1 MIWLVST
8 MAQLTLDPVAT
19 APGSE
24 TSERGNAVSDLFA
37 KYDVPAPR
45 YTSYPTVPFWTDS
58 PTTGQWIEELNRAFA
73 DQSASWSLYFHL
85 PYCETLCTFCACN
98 TVITRDHGREE
109 AYIDLLSKEW
119 GLYLDTVS
127 ALRERPLLGV
137 HLGGG
142 TPTFFSAENLERI
155 LKPILAA
162 ARRDS
167 DQFEASV
174 EVHPGHT
181 TREQLVT
188 LRQLGFTRISIG
200 VQDFDPEVQRLVNRH
215 QPYEVTRSVT
225 EVARELG
232 YTSINYDLIYGLP
245 RQTPESFAATVVKTI
260 ELRPDRIALYSFALV
275 PWIKPAQRS
284 YSDEDLPKAGEKRA
298 LYEMA
303 RAELAGAGY
312 VEIGMDHFALPHDG
326 MAEAQ
331 RNGTLHRN
339 FQGYT
344 ERRTQVLL
352 GLGVSAISE
361 TPTCFHQN
369 EKAFPVYERRVQ
381 QGEIPTLRGHLL
393 SEEDRRLR
401 EQILTFMT
409 RFEVGLRPEQCDDVR
424 GYLAPLISDGLV
436 EVNGQ
441 RLILTDRGRPFLRN
455 ACMFFD
461 QRLRQQEQ
469 RPQVFSQ
476 AL

>member
-1 MIWLVST
+1 VT
-8 MAQLTLDPVAT
+8 
-19 APGSE
+19 
-24 TSERGNAVSDLFA
+24 DLFA

-58 PTTGQWIEELNRAFA
+58 PTTEQWLNELNRACEDEA
-73 DQSASWSLYFHL
+73 TTWSLYFHL
-85 PYCETLCTFCACN
+85 PFCETLCTFCACN

-109 AYIDLLSKEW
+109 TYIDLLSKEW
-119 GLYLDTVS
+119 QLYSDRVP
-127 ALRERPLLGV
+127 ALRERPLLGL

-155 LKPILAA
+155 LKPILADCRVA
-162 ARRDS
+162 A

-181 TREQLVT
+181 TREQLIT
-188 LRQLGFTRISIG
+188 LRGLGFRRISIG
-200 VQDFDPEVQRLVNRH
+200 VQDFDPEVQNLVNRH
-215 QPYEVTRSVT
+215 QPYEVTKSIT
-225 EVARELG
+225 DIGRELG
-232 YTSINYDLIYGLP
+232 YTSVNYDLIYGLP
-245 RQTPESFAATVVKTI
+245 RQNTDRFSETIRKTI

-284 YSDEDLPKAGEKRA
+284 YSDDDLPRAGEKRA
-298 LYEMA
+298 LYELA
-303 RAELAGAGY
+303 REMLATAGY
-312 VEIGMDHFALPHDG
+312 IEIGMDHFALPHDS

-369 EKAFPVYERRVQ
+369 EKAFPVYERRVRQ
-381 QGEIPTLRGHLL
+381 SEVPTLRGHLL
-393 SEEDRRLR
+393 TKEDRDLR

-409 RFEVGLRPEQCDDVR
+409 RFEVDLRPEQSDDATAF
-424 GYLAPLISDGLV
+424 LDPLVGDGLV
-436 EVNGQ
+436 ELRDQ
-441 RLILTDRGRPFLRN
+441 KLILTERGRPFLRN

-461 QRLRQQEQ
+461 QRLRRQEQ
-469 RPQVFSQ
+469 RERLFSQ

>member
-1 MIWLVST
+1 VT
-8 MAQLTLDPVAT
+8 
-19 APGSE
+19 
-24 TSERGNAVSDLFA
+24 DLFA

-58 PTTGQWIEELNRAFA
+58 PTTDRWLTELNKAFA
-73 DQSASWSLYFHL
+73 DQAATWSLYFHL
-85 PYCETLCTFCACN
+85 PFCESLCTFCACN

-109 AYIDLLSKEW
+109 GYVDLLSTEW
-119 GLYLDTVS
+119 NLYLERVP
-127 ALRERPLLGV
+127 ALSERPLLGV

-142 TPTFFSAENLERI
+142 TPTFFAEQNLERI
-155 LKPILAA
+155 LKPILSKT
-162 ARRDS
+162 RIDPDR
-167 DQFEASV
+167 FEASV

-181 TREQLVT
+181 TREQLVM
-188 LRQLGFTRISIG
+188 LHGLGFTRISIG

-215 QPYEVTRSVT
+215 QPYEVTKSVT
-225 EVARELG
+225 DIARELG
-232 YTSINYDLIYGLP
+232 FTSVNYDLIYGLP
-245 RQTPESFAATVVKTI
+245 RQNPERFRETVEKTI
-260 ELRPDRIALYSFALV
+260 NLRPDRIALYSFARV

-284 YSDEDLPKAGEKRA
+284 YKDEDLPVAGDKRA
-298 LYEMA
+298 LYELA
-303 RAELAGAGY
+303 REMLSTASY
-312 VEIGMDHFALPHDG
+312 IEIGMDHFALPHDG

-331 RNGTLHRN
+331 RRETLHRN

-344 ERRTQVLL
+344 ETRTSVLL

-369 EKAFPVYERRVQ
+369 EKAFPVYERRVR

-393 SEEDRRLR
+393 TEEDQELR
-401 EQILTFMT
+401 EQILQFMT
-409 RFEVGLRPEQCDDVR
+409 RFRVDLMPEQREDARVF
-424 GYLAPLISDGLV
+424 LQPMIEDGLV
-436 EVNGQ
+436 KVTGET
-441 RLILTDRGRPFLRN
+441 LELTEKGTPFLRN

-461 QRLRQQEQ
+461 RRLRSQEQ

>member
-1 MIWLVST
+1 MT
-8 MAQLTLDPVAT
+8 
-19 APGSE
+19 
-24 TSERGNAVSDLFA
+24 DLFA

-58 PTTGQWIEELNRAFA
+58 PTTEQWLKELETAFLDEA
-73 DQSASWSLYFHL
+73 ATWSLYLHL
-85 PYCETLCTFCACN
+85 PFCESLCTFCACN
-98 TVITRDHGREE
+98 TVITRDHGRE
-109 AYIDLLSKEW
+109 AGYIDLLSKEW
-119 GLYLDTVS
+119 GHYLERVP
-127 ALRERPLLGV
+127 ALSERPLLGL

-155 LKPILAA
+155 LKSIMSDTRVAA
-162 ARRDS
+162 DR
-167 DQFEASV
+167 FEASV

-181 TREQLVT
+181 TRAQLFT

-200 VQDFDPEVQRLVNRH
+200 VQDFDAEVQRLVNRQ
-215 QPYEVTRSVT
+215 QPYEVTKSVT
-225 EVARELG
+225 DIARELG
-232 YTSINYDLIYGLP
+232 YKSVNYDLIYGLP
-245 RQTPESFAATVVKTI
+245 RQNADRFRETIARTI
-260 ELRPDRIALYSFALV
+260 ELRPDRIALYSFARV

-284 YSDEDLPKAGEKRA
+284 YRDEDLPVAGEKRA

-303 RAELAGAGY
+303 RELLVAAGY
-312 VEIGMDHFALPHDG
+312 VEIGMDHFALPQDG
-326 MAEAQ
+326 IAKAQ
-331 RNGTLHRN
+331 REGSLHRN

-344 ERRTQVLL
+344 ERRTNVLL
-352 GLGVSAISE
+352 GIGVSAISE

-393 SEEDRRLR
+393 SPEDRRLR

-409 RFEVGLRPEQCDDVR
+409 SFEVALRTDQCRDAEVF
-424 GYLAPLISDGLV
+424 LAPLIGDGLV
-436 EVNGQ
+436 KLSQEK
-441 RLILTDRGRPFLRN
+441 LILTERGRPFLRN

-461 QRLRQQEQ
+461 QRLRRQEPQ
-469 RPQVFSQ
+469 AQVFSQ

>member
-1 MIWLVST
+1 MT
-8 MAQLTLDPVAT
+8 
-19 APGSE
+19 
-24 TSERGNAVSDLFA
+24 DLFA

-58 PTTGQWIEELNRAFA
+58 PTTEQWLEELSKAFR
-73 DQSASWSLYFHL
+73 DESATWSLYFHL
-85 PYCETLCTFCACN
+85 PFCETLCTFCACN

-109 AYIDLLSKEW
+109 NYIDLLSKEW
-119 GLYLDTVS
+119 GVYLDRVP
-127 ALRERPLLGV
+127 ALRERPLLGL

-155 LKPILAA
+155 VKPILAA
-162 ARRDS
+162 TRTDVHR
-167 DQFEASV
+167 FEASV

-181 TREQLVT
+181 TREQLVV

-215 QPYEVTRSVT
+215 QPYEVTKSIT
-225 EVARELG
+225 DIARELG
-232 YTSINYDLIYGLP
+232 YTSVNYDLIYGLP
-245 RQTPESFAATVVKTI
+245 RQGLDCFQETIRKTI
-260 ELRPDRIALYSFALV
+260 ELRPDRIALYSFARV

-284 YSDEDLPKAGEKRA
+284 YKDEDLPVAGEKRA

-303 RAELAGAGY
+303 REMLEGAGY
-312 VEIGMDHFALPHDG
+312 VEIGMDHFALPRDG
-326 MAEAQ
+326 MAAAQ
-331 RNGTLHRN
+331 RQGTLHRN

-344 ERRTQVLL
+344 ETRTSVLL

-393 SEEDRRLR
+393 SDEDRRLR

-409 RFEVGLRPEQCDDVR
+409 SFEVDLQPEQKSDAEQF
-424 GYLAPLISDGLV
+424 LEPLISDGLV
-436 EVNGQ
+436 ELN
-441 RLILTDRGRPFLRN
+441 REKLILTDRGRPFLRN

-461 QRLRQQEQ
+461 QRLRRQE
-469 RPQVFSQ
+469 PGAQVFSQ

>member
-1 MIWLVST
+1 MT
-8 MAQLTLDPVAT
+8 
-19 APGSE
+19 
-24 TSERGNAVSDLFA
+24 DLFA

-73 DQSASWSLYFHL
+73 DETASWSLYLHL

-119 GLYLDTVS
+119 GLYLDRVP
-127 ALRERPLLGV
+127 ALRERSLLGV

-155 LKPILAA
+155 LKPILAD
-162 ARRDS
+162 ARIAS

-215 QPYEVTRSVT
+215 QPYEVTKSVT
-225 EVARELG
+225 DAARELG
-232 YTSINYDLIYGLP
+232 YTSVNYDLIYGLP
-245 RQTPESFAATVVKTI
+245 RQNPESFAATVEKTI
-260 ELRPDRIALYSFALV
+260 ELRPDRIALYSFARV

-284 YSDEDLPKAGEKRA
+284 YKDEDLPKAGEKRA

-303 RAELAGAGY
+303 REELAAAGY

-331 RNGTLHRN
+331 RKGTLHRN

-401 EQILTFMT
+401 EQILPFMT
-409 RFEVGLRPEQCDDVR
+409 RFEVGLRPEQRDDAR
-424 GYLAPLISDGLV
+424 NYLEPLISDGLV
-436 EVNGQ
+436 EVDGQ
-441 RLILTDRGRPFLRN
+441 RLILTERGRPFLRN

>member
-1 MIWLVST
+1 VT
-8 MAQLTLDPVAT
+8 
-19 APGSE
+19 
-24 TSERGNAVSDLFA
+24 DLFA

-58 PTTGQWIEELNRAFA
+58 PTTGQWIEELDRTFA
-73 DQSASWSLYFHL
+73 DESASWSLYFHL
-85 PYCETLCTFCACN
+85 PFCESLCTFCACN
-98 TVITRDHGREE
+98 TVITRDHGREDV
-109 AYIDLLSKEW
+109 YIDLLSKEW
-119 GLYLDTVS
+119 GLYLDRVP

-162 ARRDS
+162 ARMAG

-181 TREQLVT
+181 TREQLIT

-215 QPYEVTRSVT
+215 QPYEVTRSVS
-225 EVARELG
+225 EIARELG
-232 YTSINYDLIYGLP
+232 YTSVNYDLIYGLP
-245 RQTPESFAATVVKTI
+245 RQNPESFAATVAKTI

-303 RAELAGAGY
+303 REELAGAGY
-312 VEIGMDHFALPHDG
+312 IEIGMDHFALPHDG

-331 RNGTLHRN
+331 RRGTLHRN

-393 SEEDRRLR
+393 SEEDRCLR

-409 RFEVGLRPEQCDDVR
+409 RFEVGLRPEQRDDAR
-424 GYLAPLISDGLV
+424 SYLEPLISDGLV

-441 RLILTDRGRPFLRN
+441 RLILTARGRPFLRN

>member
-1 MIWLVST
+1 VT
-8 MAQLTLDPVAT
+8 
-19 APGSE
+19 
-24 TSERGNAVSDLFA
+24 DLFA

-58 PTTGQWIEELNRAFA
+58 PTTEQWLTELNHAFA
-73 DQSASWSLYFHL
+73 DEAATWSLYLHL
-85 PYCETLCTFCACN
+85 PFCESLCTFCACN
-98 TVITRDHGREE
+98 TVITRDHGREDG
-109 AYIDLLSKEW
+109 YIDLLAKEW
-119 GLYLDTVS
+119 ALYLDQVR
-127 ALRERPLLGV
+127 ALRQRALLGL

-155 LKPILAA
+155 LKPILASTRVPA
-162 ARRDS
+162 EG
-167 DQFEASV
+167 FEASV

-181 TREQLVT
+181 TREQLTT

-225 EVARELG
+225 DDARELG
-232 YTSINYDLIYGLP
+232 YTSVNYDLIYGLP
-245 RQTPESFAATVVKTI
+245 RQNRESFASSVEKTI
-260 ELRPDRIALYSFALV
+260 ELRPDRIALYSFARV

-284 YSDEDLPKAGEKRA
+284 YKDEDLPKAGEKRA
-298 LYEMA
+298 LYELA
-303 RAELAGAGY
+303 REMLAVAGY
-312 VEIGMDHFALPHDG
+312 IEIGMDHFALPHDG

-331 RNGTLHRN
+331 QKGTLHRN

-344 ERRTQVLL
+344 EKRTQVLL

-369 EKAFPVYERRVQ
+369 EKAFPVYERRIHR
-381 QGEIPTLRGHLL
+381 GEIPTLRGHLL
-393 SEEDRRLR
+393 SEQDRRLR

-409 RFEVGLRPEQCDDVR
+409 RFEVGLLPEQSDDAR
-424 GYLAPLISDGLV
+424 GYLEPLIGDGLV
-436 EVNGQ
+436 EIRGQ
-441 RLILTDRGRPFLRN
+441 RLILTSRGRPFLRN

>member
-1 MIWLVST
+1 MT
-8 MAQLTLDPVAT
+8 
-19 APGSE
+19 
-24 TSERGNAVSDLFA
+24 DLFA

-58 PTTGQWIEELNRAFA
+58 PTSEQWIGHLNKAFDDPTA
-73 DQSASWSLYFHL
+73 TWSLYFHL
-85 PYCETLCTFCACN
+85 PFCETLCTFCACN

-109 AYIDLLSKEW
+109 GYVDLLSTEW
-119 GLYLDTVS
+119 NLYLDRVP
-127 ALRERPLLGV
+127 ALTKRPLLGV

-142 TPTFFSAENLERI
+142 TPTFFGKENLERI
-155 LKPILAA
+155 LKPILF
-162 ARRDS
+162 RTRI
-167 DQFEASV
+167 DQDRFEASV

-181 TREQLVT
+181 TREQLSM
-188 LRQLGFTRISIG
+188 LHELGFTRISIG

-215 QPYEVTRSVT
+215 QPYEVTKSVT
-225 EVARELG
+225 EIARELG
-232 YTSINYDLIYGLP
+232 FRSVNYDLIYGLP
-245 RQTPESFAATVVKTI
+245 RQNPDRFRETVEKTI
-260 ELRPDRIALYSFALV
+260 ELRPDRIALYSFARV

-284 YSDEDLPKAGEKRA
+284 YKDEDLPVAGEKRA
-298 LYEMA
+298 LYELA
-303 RAELAGAGY
+303 REMLAASGY

-331 RNGTLHRN
+331 RKHTLHRN

-344 ERRTQVLL
+344 ETRTTVLL

-369 EKAFPVYERRVQ
+369 EKAFPVYERRVRSH
-381 QGEIPTLRGHLL
+381 EIPTLRGHILN
-393 SEEDRRLR
+393 EEDRQLR
-401 EQILTFMT
+401 EQILQFMT
-409 RFEVGLRPEQCDDVR
+409 RFEVDLLPEQREDAKTFLQPMIEDELVR
-424 GYLAPLISDGLV
+424 VTDHAL
-436 EVNGQ
+436 
-441 RLILTDRGRPFLRN
+441 RLTEKGTPFLRN

-461 QRLRQQEQ
+461 QRLRSQKQ

>member
-1 MIWLVST
+1 VT
-8 MAQLTLDPVAT
+8 
-19 APGSE
+19 
-24 TSERGNAVSDLFA
+24 DLFA

-45 YTSYPTVPFWTDS
+45 YTSYPTVPFWTNS
-58 PTTGQWIEELNRAFA
+58 PTTEQWLNELETAFA
-73 DQSASWSLYFHL
+73 EESATWSLYFHL
-85 PYCETLCTFCACN
+85 PFCESLCTFCACN

-109 AYIDLLSKEW
+109 DYIDLLSKEW
-119 GLYLDTVS
+119 RLYLDRIP
-127 ALRERPLLGV
+127 ALQERALLGL

-155 LKPILAA
+155 LKPILTETRTATA
-162 ARRDS
+162 
-167 DQFEASV
+167 QFEASV

-181 TREQLVT
+181 TRDQLVS
-188 LRQLGFTRISIG
+188 LRRLGFTRISIG

-215 QPYEVTRSVT
+215 QPYEVTKSVT
-225 EVARELG
+225 DIARELG
-232 YTSINYDLIYGLP
+232 YTSVNYDLIYGLP
-245 RQTPESFAATVVKTI
+245 RQTEESFPKTVEKTI

-284 YSDEDLPKAGEKRA
+284 YKDEDLPRAGEKRA
-298 LYEMA
+298 LYEIA
-303 RAELAGAGY
+303 REMLARAGY

-326 MAEAQ
+326 IAQAQ
-331 RNGTLHRN
+331 RKGTLHRN

-344 ERRTQVLL
+344 ETRTRVLL

-369 EKAFPVYERRVQ
+369 EKAFPVYERRVR
-381 QGEIPTLRGHLL
+381 QGQIPTLRGHLL
-393 SEEDRRLR
+393 SDEDRQLR

-409 RFEVGLRPEQCDDVR
+409 RFEVNLRPEQTSDAAVFLD
-424 GYLAPLISDGLV
+424 PLILDGLV
-436 EVNGQ
+436 EL
-441 RLILTDRGRPFLRN
+441 RDTKLILTDSGRPFLRN

-461 QRLRQQEQ
+461 QRLRQQQE
-469 RPQVFSQ
+469 RPQIFSQ

>member
-1 MIWLVST
+1 MSNLAATSD
-8 MAQLTLDPVAT
+8 LTAMT
-19 APGSE
+19 
-24 TSERGNAVSDLFA
+24 DLFA

-45 YTSYPTVPFWTDS
+45 YTSYPTVPFWS
-58 PTTGQWIEELNRAFA
+58 EVPTTAQWLNELATAFA
-73 DQSASWSLYFHL
+73 DETTTWSLYFHL
-85 PYCETLCTFCACN
+85 PFCESLCTFCACN
-98 TVITRDHGREE
+98 TVITRDHRREE
-109 AYIDLLSKEW
+109 TYIDLLSKEW
-119 GLYLDTVS
+119 NLYLDRVP
-127 ALRERPLLGV
+127 ALRERPLLGL

-142 TPTFFSAENLERI
+142 TPTFFSAKNLERI
-155 LKPILAA
+155 LKPILTQI
-162 ARRDS
+162 RVDNER
-167 DQFEASV
+167 FEASV

-188 LRQLGFTRISIG
+188 LHALGFARISLG
-200 VQDFDPEVQRLVNRH
+200 VQDFDPEVQRIVNRH
-215 QPYEVTRSVT
+215 QPYEVTKSIT
-225 EVARELG
+225 DIARELG
-232 YTSINYDLIYGLP
+232 YTSVNYDLIYGLP
-245 RQTPESFAATVVKTI
+245 RQTIDHFGETVEKTI

-284 YSDEDLPKAGEKRA
+284 YSDEDIPRAGEKRA

-303 RAELAGAGY
+303 RERLEGAGY
-312 VEIGMDHFALPHDG
+312 IEIGMDHFALPHDG
-326 MAEAQ
+326 MAQAQ
-331 RNGTLHRN
+331 RQGTLHRN

-344 ERRTQVLL
+344 ETRTGVLL

-381 QGEIPTLRGHLL
+381 QGEIATLRGHLL

-409 RFEVGLRPEQCDDVR
+409 RFEVDLDSQQRDDAKIF
-424 GYLAPLISDGLV
+424 LASLLDDGLV
-436 EVNGQ
+436 ELRDNK
-441 RLILTDRGRPFLRN
+441 LKLTERGRPFLRN

-461 QRLRQQEQ
+461 YRLRRQQ
-469 RPQVFSQ
+469 PQARIFSQ